1 MKLSDKF
8 KARFEVAKRLKKA
21 VEDSYA
27 RSTKA
32 APQTECC
39 HINKSTLKYDV
50 RFHSRV
56 DLENVCLKISDS
68 ASPNPTHLDAGVL
81 NEMKDISKTYP
92 FIKWQYFGSEQGVM
106 TNFPVFDDKEKCDKY
121 DPRYRPFYV
130 ETATPEAKDVVLVV
144 DISASMTGEKLYIAK
159 EAAKTVLDTM
169 NPKDQVGGKSHAKT
183 LSIYYNIC

>member
-68 ASPNPTHLDAGVL
+68 ASPNPIHLDAGVL

-106 TNFPVFDDKEKCDKY
+106 TNFPVFDDKEECDKY

-183 LSIYYNIC
+183 LSIYYNIR